1 MGSTPTLSANIMR
14 YKMTPD
20 TALMLLYVFGLNN
33 LAIAIA
39 GLATIQYTRFNNFL
53 KILFSVSIVITAF
66 LAMYLATIS

>member
-1 MGSTPTLSANIMR
+1 
-14 YKMTPD
+14 MTPD